1 MFSSMFQ
8 CIIYFHK
15 LCRKVVFDYRII
27 FMIIKFG
34 FNPFKFRQR
43 RNFKT
48 TNETNLSLILLSIVA
63 VFLFCH
69 FPRLILNMAEFIG
82 NDMMDE
88 SGENLIKQVIVPKI
102 RLKMTNKIF
111 NVGAEG
117 RWNHHCGSSV
127 SRGQQLQKVYLLFV
141 YLLQIQPF
149 VTDVQWFC

>member
-1 MFSSMFQ
+1 MSQ
-8 CIIYFHK
+8 GDGGD
-15 LCRKVVFDYRII
+15 FDKRII

-88 SGENLIKQVIVPKI
+88 AGENLI
-102 RLKMTNKIF
+102 M
-111 NVGAEG
+111 
-117 RWNHHCGSSV
+117 
-127 SRGQQLQKVYLLFV
+127 
-141 YLLQIQPF
+141 
-149 VTDVQWFC
+149 